1 MPTAVIADDEDLQ
14 RAELQRLLALAWPEL
29 EILASCEDGDEAIAA
44 IADLRPDL
52 AFLDIRMPGMSGLD
66 VARASA
72 GKCRVI
78 FTTAYDSHAIEAFDL
93 GALDYLLKPLVPA
106 RLGQAVARVRAQ
118 LEAGG
123 ATALR
128 AAELA
133 RTLAELDRRLRPAAQ
148 QERIRWIS
156 STAGSVI
163 KMFPIEDILF
173 FESDTRYTRVVS
185 ATDEGLIRM
194 PIRELAA
201 GLDPDQFWQ
210 IRRGTLVRV
219 SAIARVRRDEL
230 GNFTVELRGHAAQLK
245 VGQTYAWRFRSEVL
259 MR

>member
-14 RAELQRLLALAWPEL
+14 RAELQRLLALVWPEL
-29 EILASCEDGDEAIAA
+29 EIVAACEDGGEALAA
-44 IADLRPDL
+44 IARLRPDV
-52 AFLDIRMPGMSGLD
+52 AFLDIRMPEISGLD

-72 GKCRVI
+72 GTCRVV
-78 FTTAYDSHAIEAFDL
+78 FTTAYDSHAIEAFNL
-93 GALDYLLKPLVPA
+93 GALDYLVKPVTQA
-106 RLGQAVARVRAQ
+106 RLEQAVGRVREYLGAGAASAQ
-118 LEAGG
+118 LIQ
-123 ATALR
+123 ALTEFDKR
-128 AAELA
+128 I
-133 RTLAELDRRLRPAAQ
+133 RPLQQ

-156 STAGSVI
+156 SSVGSTI
-163 KMFPIEDILF
+163 KIFPIEEVLF
-173 FESDTRYTRVVS
+173 FESDTRYTRVVT

-194 PIRELAA
+194 PIKELQA

-210 IRRGTLVRV
+210 IRRGTLVCAR
-219 SAIARVRRDEL
+219 AIARARRDEM

>member
-14 RAELQRLLALAWPEL
+14 RTELRRLLMLAWPEL
-29 EILASCEDGDEAIAA
+29 EIVASCEDGDEALAA
-44 IADLRPDL
+44 IAGLRPDV

-72 GKCRVI
+72 GSCRVV

-93 GALDYLLKPLVPA
+93 GAVDYLVKPVTQA
-106 RLGQAVARVRAQ
+106 RLKQALTRIQAQ
-118 LEAGG
+118 LASG
-123 ATALR
+123 AD
-128 AAELA
+128 AAELVKA
-133 RTLAELDRRLRPAAQ
+133 LTQLDRRLRPAVQ
-148 QERIRWIS
+148 QDYIRWIS
-156 STAGSVI
+156 STVGNII
-163 KMFPIEDILF
+163 KMFPIDEVLF

-185 ATDEGLIRM
+185 ATDEGLLRM

-201 GLDPDQFWQ
+201 GLDPDRFWQ
-210 IRRGTLVRV
+210 IRRGTLVCVRA
-219 SAIARVRRDEL
+219 SARVRRDEL

>member
-29 EILASCEDGDEAIAA
+29 EIVASCEDGDEALAA

-52 AFLDIRMPGMSGLD
+52 AFLDIRMPGMNGLD
-66 VARASA
+66 VARASG
-72 GKCRVI
+72 GKCRII

-93 GALDYLLKPLVPA
+93 GAVDYLLKPLTGP
-106 RLGQAVARVRAQ
+106 RLEQAVARVRTQ
-118 LEAGG
+118 PG
-123 ATALR
+123 ATD
-128 AAELA
+128 LA
-133 RTLAELDRRLRPAAQ
+133 RTLEELDRRLRPAAQ

-163 KMFPIEDILF
+163 KMFPIDEVLF
-173 FESDTRYTRVVS
+173 LESDTRYTRVVS

-219 SAIARVRRDEL
+219 RAIARVRRDEL
-230 GNFTVELRGHAAQLK
+230 GNFTVELREHAAQLK